1 VAAILGD
8 PEALAAEVSR
18 RAHHRAVE
26 IAEEAGRRATAIL
39 DGAKQESE
47 SLRRQTADA
56 AERQLA
62 ALVRRNSARAELEAQ
77 RRFILLRE
85 APIDRVWQGAE
96 ERLRDLVQQPGY
108 RDVLKRC
115 ALRAASELGITAPSL
130 SRLGNTVGLP
140 MVELFLAADPAGHEL
155 LTSETLDQWSREA
168 GVRFRRAE
176 APAAAWGGLLATSG
190 RFRFNATFPALFDL
204 ARVTLRERV
213 FQILSK
219 ETP

>member
-1 VAAILGD
+1 
-8 PEALAAEVSR
+8 LAV
-18 RAHHRAVE
+18 
-26 IAEEAGRRATAIL
+26 
-39 DGAKQESE
+39 
-47 SLRRQTADA
+47 
-56 AERQLA
+56 LA
-62 ALVRRNSARAELEAQ
+62 RRNSARAELEAQ

-85 APIDRVWQGAE
+85 APIDRVWQAAE
-96 ERLRDLVQQPGY
+96 QQLHDLVQQPIY

-140 MVELFLAADPAGHEL
+140 SRDSDGAVVELFLAADPVGHEL
-155 LTSETLDQWSREA
+155 LTTETLELWSREA

-190 RFRFNATFPALFDL
+190 RFRFNATFPALFGL
-204 ARVTLRERV
+204 AKVTLRERV